1 MKRLMRILSVAAV
14 LALVGIDSAYGST
27 CCDNEQHYYDGTRT
41 WTLERESGWFSGEE
55 VLLFT
60 VTDVNPKPEDKLE
73 IPHHL
78 GDYTVVGIACDA
90 FAGAEKLTEVTV
102 GDGIRKIEYGA
113 FEGCVKLEDITLPSG
128 MEYVDGHA
136 FDGTKAEEKAEGKA
150 FVIGEY
156 LLKYTGD
163 REKFTVPDEVKV
175 ICSGAFSYPALT
187 EGGESL
193 LREVVIPEGVEV
205 ICDYAFRPGSAD
217 SALEKIELPDSVT
230 EVGYGAFAQCW
241 ALKTL
246 TLGAGITELQ
256 GINSWFGYDGNCVE
270 TLKLGEG
277 VKVIPAYCFGENG
290 WWDCLNTVVF
300 GSALEEIGDSA
311 FYGLSTL
318 VSVDFS
324 AATALKKIGYS
335 AFAGTGVA
343 KINLST
349 CTDLTKLPDA
359 AFCGCGELEKVT
371 FPDGLKTIGRET
383 FGDCDKLAGVTFN
396 EGLETIGAGAFYS
409 CDALE
414 KLEFPST
421 LRTIGG
427 DFVSEGAFAFCEN
440 LAKVTFNEGLETI
453 GDNAFEGCA
462 LLEKLEFPAS
472 LKTIGDNAFESC
484 EAVSKIRFA
493 EDSEL
498 ELLGYCAFAYLPK
511 LEKVEIPAS
520 VTVIWGY
527 LFDGCELLEKI
538 DGGEGV
544 EVCESNSMFGNCPY
558 ARFGLNDPETGEPY
572 AKFQIVTFG
581 KVVIGMRGECRK
593 SIEAEDF
600 GEDVVQICAG
610 VFSLEAN
617 ETVLNLTS
625 VTLPDT
631 LTRIDDDA
639 FAGAE
644 NLKDFV
650 FAEDSS
656 ELTIGRR
663 AFSGTGIKE
672 LEGTFRSIGDE
683 AFAGCS
689 DLKDVKVEVKA
700 KFIMDED
707 GWLSCEGGDL
717 GAYAFGDCPQ
727 LVSADITATGD
738 TYTYEDGER
747 MSSGGVI
754 LACLGN
760 CPKLETVRLAADAYV
775 EGGMFGG
782 AEALDELEFDAP
794 VVPSELAAYLPKLS
808 KVTLGEKVEVI
819 GWYAF
824 AGCEKLDRITIPDSV
839 TCICEGAFMDCIALD
854 KVEGCGGL
862 KRIDGAAFE
871 NTDFIKNAK
880 SGALQVAHVLF
891 RWTDAEEGDTA
902 EIDGSVSVIA
912 AGAFTESK
920 VAKVIVPA
928 SVEKV
933 RDGTFVDCPGL
944 ETVVFES
951 ASVKLGTGAASGY
964 EPTWIASKGGFLF
977 LGFGG
982 EEIEE
987 ENYIPD
993 ASRGYYDEME
1003 PFCHYLAQFE
1013 KVRFHNDPDA
1023 DSRFTPGSTY
1033 VGWLMRGDV
1042 VVGSITV
1049 KTGKTDGNMQSKVTA
1064 SVQLAGSK
1072 KSYTTQFKVGEDGKA
1087 RSAEGYY
1094 SDLFGMVL
1102 GGSWMSGSIN
1112 LSGAQ
1117 YTVRGGSDVSNT
1129 AVFDAYAGHVWT
1141 AALASRGDAEDAYE
1155 GDTYCALCSG
1165 YTSLVF
1171 TPGNK
1176 GKLKVT
1182 GMMADGTKV
1191 SSTAQMVAGDNGT
1204 VAAPVTLQLYSGKKG
1219 GLSFLLHFYKDN
1231 GKPCMYFEGQCSDG
1245 ASAYDSEEYSDG
1257 RIGTWRYQL
1266 PEHWKPFAEVGV
1278 RVEKIGEVNVNSSGF
1293 KTSKAWMSVGYYDF
1307 ECEDD
1312 CDDGMICFPVDS
1324 LAYSALRRSC
1334 KGFGP
1339 SLSSAEVSVDVAKGK
1354 WTTAGAAKW
1363 SLLTKPEQYA
1373 AFLAA
1378 NPLGGIAPDGKEID
1392 AYAFDDDV
1400 QIEVAEPGWGTYVT
1414 SKPTHWQVID
1424 TGAKSDKEK
1433 GKNTNYNAWKLSYNK
1448 KSGQFN
1454 GSVNYYWIDMSNA
1467 QKHAMKTGKMTVGGV
1482 MIDGEVYGTAVV
1494 KGVCSLP
1501 VSGGDGDAW

>member
-1 MKRLMRILSVAAV
+1 MRKLMAMLVVAAGAGV
-14 LALVGIDSAYGST
+14 TFGAT
-27 CCDNEQHYYDGTRT
+27 CCNSEQYYDGTRT
-41 WTLERESGWFSGEE
+41 WTLEREYGWINEEE

-60 VTDVNPKPEDKLE
+60 ITDVTPKPEDKLE

-78 GDYTVVGIACDA
+78 GDYTVVGIASEA
-90 FAGAEKLTEVTV
+90 FLGADKLTEVVV
-102 GDGIRKIEYGA
+102 GDGIRYIDANA
-113 FEGCVKLEDITLPSG
+113 FEGCVKLEDITLPAG
-128 MEYVDGHA
+128 MDWVDGHA

-163 REKFTVPDEVKV
+163 REKYTVPDEVKV
-175 ICSGAFSYPALT
+175 ICSYAFSYPALT

-193 LREVVIPEGVEV
+193 LKEVVIPDGVEV
-205 ICDYAFRPGSAD
+205 ICSYAFQPGWAD

-246 TLGAGITELQ
+246 TLGAGITEPQ
-256 GINSWFGYDGNCVE
+256 GINSWFEYDGNCVE

-318 VSVDFS
+318 ASVDFS
-324 AATALKKIGYS
+324 AATALKKIGHS
-335 AFAGTGVA
+335 AFAGTAVA
-343 KINLST
+343 KIDLST
-349 CTDLTKLPDA
+349 CTDLTKLPDSV
-359 AFCGCGELEKVT
+359 FCDCGELEKVT
-371 FPDGLKTIGRET
+371 FPDGLKTIGAAA
-383 FGDCDKLAGVTFN
+383 FGDCDKLARVTFN

-414 KLEFPST
+414 KLEFPSS
-421 LRTIGG
+421 LLTIGG

-484 EAVSKIRFA
+484 EAVSRISFA
-493 EDSEL
+493 EDSAL
-498 ELLGYCAFAYLPK
+498 DSLGYRTFAQLPK

-520 VTVIWGY
+520 VAVIWGY

-558 ARFGLNDPETGEPY
+558 AQFGLNDPETGEPY

-631 LTRIDDDA
+631 LTRIDAAA

-644 NLKDFV
+644 NLRDVV

-656 ELTIGRR
+656 ELTIGPD
-663 AFSGTGIKE
+663 AFAGTGIRE
-672 LEGTFRSIGDE
+672 LEGTFRSIGE
-683 AFAGCS
+683 GAFAGC
-689 DLKDVKVEVKA
+689 LGLTDVKVEVKA
-700 KFIMDED
+700 RCFMGEY
-707 GWLSCEGGDL
+707 GWSSYEGGFI
-717 GAYAFGDCPQ
+717 GNYAFGNCPS

-738 TYTYEDGER
+738 TYTHEDGER
-747 MSSGGVI
+747 VSFGGEI
-754 LACLGN
+754 LACLID
-760 CPKLETVRLAADAYV
+760 CPKLETGRLAADAYV
-775 EGGMFGG
+775 EGGMFEG
-782 AEALDELEFDAP
+782 AESLEELEFDAP
-794 VVPSELAAYLPKLS
+794 VVPSELAAYLPKLY

-824 AGCEKLDRITIPDSV
+824 AGCEKLDRINIPDSV
-839 TCICEGAFMDCIALD
+839 TCICEGAFMDCIALG

-862 KRIDGAAFE
+862 KRIDGEAFE
-871 NTDFIKNAK
+871 NTDFIRNAK

-920 VAKVIVPA
+920 VSKVVVPA

-933 RDGTFVDCPGL
+933 RDVTFIDCPGL

-951 ASVKLGTGAASGY
+951 ASVKLGTGAASGC
-964 EPTWIASKGGFLF
+964 EPTWIASKSGFLF
-977 LGFGG
+977 MGFGG
-982 EEIEE
+982 DYEE
-987 ENYIPD
+987 EEDYIPS
-993 ASRGYYDEME
+993 ASWEYYDGME
-1003 PFCHYLAQFE
+1003 PFYYHLAQFE

-1033 VGWLMRGDV
+1033 VGWLMRGDI

-1049 KTGKTDGNMQSKVTA
+1049 KTGKLDGQGRSKVTA

-1094 SDLFGMVL
+1094 SDLFGMIL
-1102 GGSWMSGSIN
+1102 GGSWMSGSLN

-1117 YTVRGGSDVSNT
+1117 YTVRGGNDVSNT

-1141 AALASRGDAEDAYE
+1141 AALASWGEIEDGYE
-1155 GDTYCALCSG
+1155 GDTYCALCCG

-1171 TPGNK
+1171 TPGKK

-1191 SSTAQMVAGDNGT
+1191 SATAQMVAGDNGT

-1231 GKPCMYFEGQCSDG
+1231 GKPCMYFDGQCSDG
-1245 ASAYDSEEYSDG
+1245 ASAYEDYSDG

-1278 RVEKIGEVNVNSSGF
+1278 WVEKIGEVNVSSAGF
-1293 KTSKAWMSVGYYDF
+1293 KTSKAWLSVDRYAV

-1312 CDDGMICFPVDS
+1312 GACYIDDI

-1378 NPLGGIAPDGKEID
+1378 NPLGGTAPDGKEID

-1400 QIEVAEPGWGTYVT
+1400 QIEVADSWGTYTT
-1414 SKPTHWQVID
+1414 SKPTHWYLID

-1433 GKNTNYNAWKLSYNK
+1433 GKKTNYNAWKLSYNRK
-1448 KSGQFN
+1448 TGQFN
-1454 GSVNYYWIDMSNA
+1454 GSASYYWVDMSNE
-1467 QKHAMKTGKMTVGGV
+1467 QKHAMKSGKMTVGGV
-1482 MIDGEVYGTAVV
+1482 MIDGRAYGSAVV

-1501 VSGGDGDAW
+1501 VSGADGDTW